1 MISQRWRLA
10 SIFLILTN
18 LLAFA
23 AAQFSCIKNGN
34 YSSFSTYKD
43 NMDTLLSSLPTNVDI
58 HGFYNASEGQSPD
71 IVYAAVLC
79 RGDVQPEECRTCIRN
94 AATEL
99 VKSCPNYKQAV
110 HWNELCMLR
119 YSNESMFGIMKM
131 YPSWYRWGLKDASSP
146 VQYMAD
152 VSRLLD
158 KLRGQAANGGS
169 LRKVAAGNSS
179 SADFQIIF
187 SLVQCTPDMS
197 PENCSS
203 CLIEA
208 AADIPT
214 YCNISIRCRV
224 LSPSC
229 NLRYHQLPFYNETRL
244 RELQELATLP
254 PQLSPP
260 PPPPQQPVSPQP
272 PPPQQPVSP
281 PGPLQPPP
289 PPSPPPPPPGLPQ
302 QPAPPGKKN
311 NITVI
316 IASVSVGV
324 GLIVAAL
331 AIILLIKR
339 AKKKPKEELEPA
351 QPARDINVVESLQ
364 YDFSGIKAATNDF
377 SVSTELGQGGFG
389 VIYKGK
395 LTNGQDIAVKRLSL
409 DSRQGDAEFKNEVL
423 LVAKL
428 QHKNLVRLLGF
439 SIEGKERLLVYE
451 FVKNRSLDKF
461 IFDPIRH
468 NDLDWETRY
477 KIICGISKGLQYLHE
492 ESRLKII
499 HRDLKASNVLLDGDM
514 NPKIADFGMARL
526 FDVNETQANTNKIVG
541 TYGYMSPEY
550 AMHGQFSAKSDVFS
564 FGVLILEIISG
575 KQNRSYKNGED
586 VEDLLSL
593 VWKHWRQG
601 TAEDIINPVLL
612 RVGSN
617 TLRGILRCIHI
628 GLLCVQDNP
637 SDRPAMGSV
646 VFMLGSSIMSLPAP
660 FEPTHSTTRGYNS
673 RIPNFRGY
681 GLNEFDS
688 SGSSAFKRSSN
699 QSMESLKTDM
709 SMTAF
714 HPR

>member
-10 SIFLILTN
+10 SIFLILSN

-43 NMDTLLSSLPTNVDI
+43 NMDTLLSSLPTKVDI
-58 HGFYNASEGQSPD
+58 NGFYNASEGQSPD

-79 RGDVQPEECRTCIRN
+79 RGDVQLEECRTCIRN
-94 AATEL
+94 AAAEL

-110 HWNELCMLR
+110 QWNELCMLR
-119 YSNESMFGIMKM
+119 YSNESMFGIMTTF
-131 YPSWYRWGLKDASSP
+131 PSWYWKNGKDASSP

-179 SADFQIIF
+179 SVDFQIIF
-187 SLVQCTPDMS
+187 SLVQCTPDLS

-208 AADIPT
+208 AVDIPS

-254 PQLSPP
+254 PPP
-260 PPPPQQPVSPQP
+260 PPLP

-281 PGPLQPPP
+281 PGPE
-289 PPSPPPPPPGLPQ
+289 
-302 QPAPPGKKN
+302 KN
-311 NITVI
+311 DNTVI

-324 GLIVAAL
+324 GLIVAVL
-331 AIILLIKR
+331 ASILLIKR

-351 QPARDINVVESLQ
+351 QPARDINVVDSLQ
-364 YDFSGIKAATNDF
+364 YDFSGIKAATDDF
-377 SVSTELGQGGFG
+377 SVSTKLGQGGFG

-409 DSRQGDAEFKNEVL
+409 DSRQGDVEFKNEVL
-423 LVAKL
+423 LLAQL

-439 SIEGKERLLVYE
+439 SMEGKERLLVYE

-468 NDLDWETRY
+468 NDLDWEIRY
-477 KIICGISKGLQYLHE
+477 KIICGISKGLLYLHE

-499 HRDLKASNVLLDGDM
+499 HRDLKASNILLDGDK
-514 NPKIADFGMARL
+514 NPKIADFGKARL

-550 AMHGQFSAKSDVFS
+550 AMYGQFSAKSDVFS

-593 VWKHWRQG
+593 VWKHWRQE
-601 TAEDIINPVLL
+601 TAEDIIDPVLL

-617 TLRGILRCIHI
+617 TLAGILRCIHI

-646 VFMLGSSIMSLPAP
+646 VLMLSSSIISLPVP
-660 FEPTHSTTRGYNS
+660 FEPTHSTTRGYNL
-673 RIPNFRGY
+673 RIPNFCGY

-688 SGSSAFKRSSN
+688 SGSSAFKRSST

-709 SMTAF
+709 SMTGF
-714 HPR
+714 RPR

>member
-10 SIFLILTN
+10 SLFLILTN
-18 LLAFA
+18 FLAFA
-23 AAQFSCIKNGN
+23 AAQSACINSGN

-58 HGFYNASEGQSPD
+58 NGFYNASRGQSPD

-79 RGDVQPEECRTCIRN
+79 RGDVQLEECRACIRN
-94 AATEL
+94 ATAEL
-99 VKSCPNYKQAV
+99 VKSCPNYKQAT

-119 YSNESMFGIMKM
+119 YSNESMFGIMKTF
-131 YPSWYRWGLKDASSP
+131 PSWYWWGLKDASSP
-146 VQYMAD
+146 VQYKAD

-169 LRKVAAGNSS
+169 LRKVAVGNSS

-187 SLVQCTPDMS
+187 SLVQCTPDLS

-203 CLIEA
+203 CLIGA
-208 AADIPT
+208 AAKILT
-214 YCNISIRCRV
+214 YCNISISCRV
-224 LSPSC
+224 LWPSC
-229 NLRYHQLPFYNETRL
+229 NLRYLQLPFYNETRL
-244 RELQELATLP
+244 RELQELAMLP

-260 PPPPQQPVSPQP
+260 PP
-272 PPPQQPVSP
+272 QPVSP
-281 PGPLQPPP
+281 PGLLQPPP
-289 PPSPPPPPPGLPQ
+289 PASSPPPGLPQ
-302 QPAPPGKKN
+302 QPASPGKKN
-311 NITVI
+311 ENTVI

-324 GLIVAAL
+324 GLLVAVL

-339 AKKKPKEELEPA
+339 AKKKPKEGLEPA

-364 YDFSGIKAATNDF
+364 YDFSGIKAATDDF
-377 SVSTELGQGGFG
+377 SVSTKLGQGGFG

-409 DSRQGDAEFKNEVL
+409 DSRQGDVEFKNEVL
-423 LVAKL
+423 LLAKL

-439 SIEGKERLLVYE
+439 SMEGKERLLVYE

-461 IFDPIRH
+461 IFDPIKH

-477 KIICGISKGLQYLHE
+477 KIICGISKGLLYLHE

-499 HRDLKASNVLLDGDM
+499 HRDLKASNILLDGDM

-550 AMHGQFSAKSDVFS
+550 AMYGQFSAKSDVFS
-564 FGVLILEIISG
+564 FGVLILEIVSG
-575 KQNRSYKNGED
+575 EQNRSYKNGED
-586 VEDLLSL
+586 VENLLSL

-601 TAEDIINPVLL
+601 TAEDIIDPVLL
-612 RVGSN
+612 RVGSY

-628 GLLCVQDNP
+628 GLLCMQDNP

-646 VFMLGSSIMSLPAP
+646 VLMLSSSIISLPVP
-660 FEPTHSTTRGYNS
+660 FEPTYSTTHGYNS

-688 SGSSAFKRSSN
+688 SGSSAFKRSST
-699 QSMESLKTDM
+699 QSTESLKTDM
-709 SMTAF
+709 LMTGF
-714 HPR
+714 RPT